1 MIDNGTDLSELN
13 TAGKYTWE
21 PDMARQ
27 STYLVDNSLPTKED
41 EISKLKQAHEFEINH
56 LAHANLAWQE
66 KCRRLEHYDVDE
78 LPNGN
83 EVNVPERIVC
93 AANQYTDHNGNKVV
107 IAGVRHACDVMYSS
121 FVGHNSGETILYRE
135 TEVQGFLTNKHRF
148 VDRQEAWKIAVE
160 QQQIVRRVGG
170 DKSNGGT
177 LYSENLY

>member
-1 MIDNGTDLSELN
+1 MIDNGTDLSEL
-13 TAGKYTWE
+13 TAAGKYTWE

-93 AANQYTDHNGNKVV
+93 AATKFGDLV
-107 IAGVRHACDVMYSS
+107 IPSVRHFDELAWQ
-121 FVGHNSGETILYRE
+121 ILDRLGDRTYE
-135 TEVQGFLTNKHRF
+135 MPEQIQGFVTNHFRF
-148 VDRQEAWKIAVE
+148 VDRNEAWHIAVE
-160 QQQIVRRVGG
+160 QKQIVRRVGG